1 MDSGNCAS
9 SVCLGDSE
17 ADRKT
22 AIKDEGHE
30 HLRKIFIG
38 GLSTQ
43 TSVDK
48 LREFFSQFGVV
59 SDAVVM
65 RDPMSNHS
73 RGFGFVTF
81 VDPKSVEI
89 VQRARPHTIDNK
101 IVETK
106 HALPRQEFKRGSV
119 VGGFRFETGFV
130 NSKRIFLGG
139 LKEYHDEKVVRE
151 YFSQFG
157 PVASVKLL
165 IDRETGRQ
173 RAFGFLEFV
182 DPLSA
187 DKALAPRKHW
197 ILQTLVEV
205 KRSTQK
211 PDRRFRYPISSS
223 VRAGYIP
230 PQPAT
235 ADSYNYNNP
244 NYNPYLAQSVLPPSA
259 FTNGWAHYVI
269 PMASKPTPGQNTAPK
284 HPFAGHGPEM
294 WSTYPKPGTYPA
306 QEWTPS
312 KVGEW
317 APKPGHKHAQTSTND
332 RPKLN
337 LNGLQAATSNDK
349 LDLGAGGD
357 GDRKSGIGLGLGSSG
372 GADVGAGLELGLGL
386 TAGAAVGVGAIKKW
400 PNQDYK
406 VFKPAKS
413 PTNGVIPKIG
423 KGATPPPYGI

>member
-1 MDSGNCAS
+1 MDAGNCAS
-9 SVCLGDSE
+9 SACLGDCKG
-17 ADRKT
+17 DGKT
-22 AIKDEGHE
+22 AIKEEGYE

-43 TSVDK
+43 TTVET
-48 LREFFSQFGVV
+48 LRGFFSQFGIVA
-59 SDAVVM
+59 DAVVL
-65 RDPMSNHS
+65 RDPVSNHS
-73 RGFGFVTF
+73 RGFGFVTY

-106 HALPRQEFKRGSV
+106 HALPRQDFKRGGGVGSV
-119 VGGFRFETGFV
+119 VGSFGCEAGFM

-139 LKEYHDEKVVRE
+139 LKEYHDENIVRE

-165 IDRETGRQ
+165 MDRETGRQ

-182 DPLSA
+182 DPSSA
-187 DKALAPRKHW
+187 EKALAPRKHW

-211 PDRRFRYPISSS
+211 ADRRFRFPIFSS

-269 PMASKPTPGQNTAPK
+269 PMAPKPTPGQNMAASLPSQQLAE
-284 HPFAGHGPEM
+284 HSLNGHGPDM
-294 WSTYPKPGTYPA
+294 WSSYPKTGIYSA
-306 QEWTPS
+306 QEWTSS
-312 KVGEW
+312 KVAEW
-317 APKPGHKHAQTSTND
+317 GPKAGHKHAQTSTND
-332 RPKLN
+332 RAKIDLKE
-337 LNGLQAATSNDK
+337 LQAATFNDK
-349 LDLGAGGD
+349 LDFGARGDADRMSGAG
-357 GDRKSGIGLGLGSSG
+357 
-372 GADVGAGLELGLGL
+372 LGLGL
-386 TAGAAVGVGAIKKW
+386 TGGAAVGVGAIKKW
-400 PNQDYK
+400 PTQDYK

-423 KGATPPPYGI
+423 KEATTPPYGI

>member
-244 NYNPYLAQSVLPPSA
+244 NYHPYLAQSVLPPSA

-294 WSTYPKPGTYPA
+294 WSTYPKPGTYSA

-372 GADVGAGLELGLGL
+372 
-386 TAGAAVGVGAIKKW
+386 AGAAVGVGAIKKW

-406 VFKPAKS
+406 VFKPA
-413 PTNGVIPKIG
+413 
-423 KGATPPPYGI
+423 